1 NLRKG
6 WTKSTHTPSSGIQL
20 FSFSYFDKN
29 DNVVVKVFVECSSVK
44 KREEWAIELYN
55 DKGGLVS
62 KKIIKVLD
70 YTETGIHD
78 KMEQLDFGDTS
89 WLEKEIKQVLIK

>member
-1 NLRKG
+1 M
-6 WTKSTHTPSSGIQL
+6 
-20 FSFSYFDKN
+20 
-29 DNVVVKVFVECSSVK
+29 VKVFVECSSVK

-78 KMEQLDFGDTS
+78 KM
-89 WLEKEIKQVLIK
+89 